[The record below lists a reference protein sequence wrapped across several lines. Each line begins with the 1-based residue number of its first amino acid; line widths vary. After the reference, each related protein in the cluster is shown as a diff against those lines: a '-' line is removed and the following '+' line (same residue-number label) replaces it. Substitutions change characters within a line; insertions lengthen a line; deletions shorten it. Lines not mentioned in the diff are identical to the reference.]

1 MALRIGDRQMTR
13 ELPAATEAIL
23 PNRTAETSPGEGTAP
38 SPFARVLANLGKEVD
53 RGEHTISQVIH
64 GGGKDVGAGDLL
76 ALQAQVYR
84 YSEAVDLA
92 AKLVDRLTSGVK
104 TVLQNQ

>member
-1 MALRIGDRQMTR
+1 MALRIGDGQMTHEPR
-13 ELPAATEAIL
+13 PKAEATMPVRAPEATPRDL
-23 PNRTAETSPGEGTAP
+23 SEP
-38 SPFARVLANLGKEVD
+38 SPFARVLANLGKEID
-53 RGEHTISQVIH
+53 RGEHTINQVIR
-64 GGGKDVGAGDLL
+64 GGGKELGAGDLL

-92 AKLVDRLTSGVK
+92 AKLVDRVTSGVK

>member
-1 MALRIGDRQMTR
+1 MALRIGDGQMVHEPRIPTPTTHPDR
-13 ELPAATEAIL
+13 AAATAPSES
-23 PNRTAETSPGEGTAP
+23 NEP
-38 SPFARVLANLGKEVD
+38 SPFARVLAGLGKEVD
-53 RGEHTISQVIH
+53 RGEHTIGQIIH
-64 GGGKDVGAGDLL
+64 GGGKDLGGGDLL

-92 AKLVDRLTSGVK
+92 AKLVDRVTSGVK